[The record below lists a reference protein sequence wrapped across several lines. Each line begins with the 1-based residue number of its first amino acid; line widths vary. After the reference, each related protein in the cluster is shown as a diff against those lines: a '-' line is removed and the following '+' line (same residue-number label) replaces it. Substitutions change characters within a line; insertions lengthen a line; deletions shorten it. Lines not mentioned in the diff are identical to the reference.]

1 LLAELDEGRLALR
14 FALVLA
20 RLALRAAVLRAR
32 VPAAFFAVVLRFVA
46 AVRRL
51 FV

>member
-1 LLAELDEGRLALR
+1 LLAALDEGRLALR

-32 VPAAFFAVVLRFVA
+32 VPAAFLAVVLHFVA